1 MVQVDTREEIA
12 RAFRDAVSSS
22 SLAKVRIA
30 DLIDSL
36 GINRNTFY
44 YHFANK
50 YEVAQW
56 VFLNDLSAQLKKKL
70 PEPQLVYYEWQNKK
84 EDPTFLAYYSH
95 VETGARTLDSSAFFQ
110 SLSEMLLQDVSFYRK
125 LFNGQEPIFSQ
136 WSTDLWLG
144 AAGADV
150 EFILGG
156 RYMHEDARDF
166 LAWSLATA
174 VTSAIWYTL
183 NNPRKAAALQDE
195 QVFPHWNM
203 MTDAIFQTVQAHP
216 TARGNVAPL
225 DVFGWHPRK

>member
-1 MVQVDTREEIA
+1 MAQADTREDIA
-12 RAFRDAVSSS
+12 QAFRDAVSAS

-30 DLIDSL
+30 DLIDDL

-56 VFLNDLSAQLKKKL
+56 VFLNDLSAELKKKL

-95 VETGARTLDSSAFFQ
+95 VETGARTLDAGIFFQ
-110 SLSEMLLQDVSFYRK
+110 SLSETLLQDVSFYKK
-125 LFNGQEPIFSQ
+125 LFNGQEPQFSQ
-136 WSTDLWLG
+136 WITDLWLD
-144 AAGADV
+144 AARKDV

-156 RYMHEDARDF
+156 RYMHEDAKDL

-174 VTSAIWYTL
+174 VTSTIYYTL
-183 NNPRKAAALQDE
+183 NNPTKAACLQNK

-216 TARGNVAPL
+216 TARGNAAPP